1 MPVHRDRRHL
11 SASATISKAALRIGS
26 SAVPTAC
33 SHSASVLAMRTTKPT
48 SQADGPQAT
57 HCTLTINDNFSDFA
71 GLNRD
76 GLRGKSLQGRN

>member
-1 MPVHRDRRHL
+1 
-11 SASATISKAALRIGS
+11 
-26 SAVPTAC
+26 
-33 SHSASVLAMRTTKPT
+33 VLAMRTTKPT